1 MFLSAPLEREVR
13 ILRMNEGGVRGRGV
27 LLGTGHSLRGGG
39 GGLQNGSRAGAD
51 PEGGSWAPPLLG
63 DP

>member
-13 ILRMNEGGVRGRGV
+13 ILRMNEGGVTGGGV

-39 GGLQNGSRAGAD
+39 GGY
-51 PEGGSWAPPLLG
+51 
-63 DP
+63 